1 MAAIANYPWN
11 HGHNFSIWWRA
22 GSLDHESGQHGVHR
36 YSKRDIV
43 AAATAGRT
51 AVGLDGEVAVG

>member
-1 MAAIANYPWN
+1 MAAIASYPWN

-22 GSLDHESGQHGVHR
+22 GSLGDESGQHGVLR

-51 AVGLDGEVAVG
+51 AVGLDCEVAVG